1 MMNKNIEIKLIKSL
15 IGRIPKHIQIAK
27 QLGLKK
33 INSTVVHG
41 DTPAIRGMIHVIDYL
56 VNVEECVE

>member
-1 MMNKNIEIKLIKSL
+1 MDKKIEIKLVKSL

-33 INSTVVHG
+33 INSTVVHH
-41 DTPAIRGMIHVIDYL
+41 DTAAIRGMIHVIDYL
-56 VNVEECVE
+56 VNVEECAK